1 MTPLE
6 KGYVLAEEEGQAVW
20 FLAFL
25 ETIKASSEQTQ
36 NAYSLHISTVPVG
49 HGPALHIHH
58 HQDEAFY
65 VLDGRV
71 SVRCGE
77 QTWNGSTG
85 AFFFLPRGIPHTF
98 KVEGDTPLKMLVIAS
113 PGGTYGFDHFMQEM
127 GIPALAHSMPPAE
140 PINKE
145 KLQQLATKY
154 GIEFIEAI

>member
-6 KGYVLAEEEGQAVW
+6 KGYALTQEDGQAVW
-20 FLAFL
+20 FLGLL

-36 NAYSLHISTVPVG
+36 NAYSLHLSIIPSG
-49 HGPALHIHH
+49 HEPPPHIHH

-65 VLDGRV
+65 VLAGRV

-98 KVEGDTPLKMLVIAS
+98 KVEEDTPLKMLVIAS

-127 GIPALAHSMPPAE
+127 GTPALAHSTPPAE
-140 PINKE
+140 PADKE
-145 KLQQLATKY
+145 KLHQLATKY
-154 GIEFIEAI
+154 AIEFVELL